1 LVTAPTET
9 LSPSNLGGAKALSDE
24 RGLDTET
31 ALQRGQLIHLLL
43 EHLPARPESD
53 WPVLATH
60 LLSPINQAC
69 GAVDKAALL
78 SEATA
83 LLTKPDLRRIFT
95 TEALAEVDV
104 SADLPSLGGR
114 RIHGTIDRL
123 VIDKAEVLAIDF
135 KSNVA
140 VPSEVAHCPEG
151 ILRQMAAYAEAL
163 QQIYPDHKIT
173 MAILWTKT
181 ATLMLLPDRLLSDAL
196 SRADVS

>member
-1 LVTAPTET
+1 M
-9 LSPSNLGGAKALSDE
+9 
-24 RGLDTET
+24 
-31 ALQRGQLIHLLL
+31 
-43 EHLPARPESD
+43 
-53 WPVLATH
+53 
-60 LLSPINQAC
+60 
-69 GAVDKAALL
+69 
-78 SEATA
+78 
-83 LLTKPDLRRIFT
+83 LTKPDLRRIFT

-181 ATLMLLPDRLLSDAL
+181 ETLMSLPDRLLSDAL